1 MAGTSRVNRQVHAR
15 FCERLE
21 VKFLRPTRCLASCRP
36 SRSSGQRCVKPYLNR
51 ASRRYIMNNLSG
63 SNCIP
68 FTGHEHAIHNVRRVM
83 ETEQHRRRSVLGQSS
98 EGRELNIES
107 ATASYEG
114 WMRSCTAVVASDLR
128 SKHEQMK
135 ESPFQFLRGT
145 FYRWAQLWPSIC
157 AQLCDAPKV
166 LAVGDLHVNSFGTWR
181 DAEGRLCW
189 GVDDFDESYPLAY
202 TNDIVRLAAS
212 LKIVID
218 AGSLS
223 IRFKDGCGAILDG
236 YLQQFR
242 EGGCPIVLAEREQK
256 LDKLGVDS
264 FKPPSD
270 FWGKL
275 NRLPTVRH
283 SLASD
288 LKHALEKTLPD
299 PKMEYKI
306 VRRQA
311 GLGSLGQKRFVAI
324 ARWQGGFIAREAKS
338 MLPSACSWLNDQIG
352 HRQSYYEEAISSAI
366 RSPDP
371 FQVIEGSWLIRRLSP
386 DSNPIDIQSLP
397 KHRDEHMLLHAMGS
411 ETANVH
417 LGTKGQTTK
426 ILNDLQKRKPAW
438 LREAAVRMACILEK
452 DWNRYRKF

>member
-1 MAGTSRVNRQVHAR
+1 M
-15 FCERLE
+15 
-21 VKFLRPTRCLASCRP
+21 K
-36 SRSSGQRCVKPYLNR
+36 
-51 ASRRYIMNNLSG
+51 
-63 SNCIP
+63 
-68 FTGHEHAIHNVRRVM
+68 
-83 ETEQHRRRSVLGQSS
+83 TEQLRRKSALGQSS
-98 EGRELNIES
+98 KGREANIES

-114 WMRSCTAVVASDLR
+114 WMRSCTAVVSSDLL

-135 ESPFQFLRGT
+135 ESPFLFLRGT

-157 AQLCDAPKV
+157 AELCDAPKV

-218 AGSLS
+218 AESLS
-223 IRFKDGCGAILDG
+223 IRFKDGCDAILDG
-236 YLQQFR
+236 YLQSLR
-242 EGGCPIVLAEREQK
+242 EGGCAIVLAEREQT
-256 LDKLGVDS
+256 LDKLGADS

-283 SLASD
+283 PLAND

-299 PKMEYKI
+299 PKMDYKV

-311 GLGSLGQKRFVAI
+311 GMGSLGQKRFVAI
-324 ARWQGGFIAREAKS
+324 ARWNGGFIAREAKS
-338 MLPSACSWLNDQIG
+338 MLPSACSWLNDEIG
-352 HRQSYYEEAISSAI
+352 HRQSHYEEAISSAI

-386 DSNPIDIQSLP
+386 DSNPIDIQCLP
-397 KHRDEHMLLHAMGS
+397 KHRDVPMLLHAMGS
-411 ETANVH
+411 EAANVH
-417 LGTKGQTTK
+417 LGTKGQATR
-426 ILNDLQKRKPAW
+426 ILNDLKKRKSNW
-438 LREAAVRMACILEK
+438 LRDAAARMARAVEK
-452 DWNRYRKF
+452 DWKHNRKS

>member
-1 MAGTSRVNRQVHAR
+1 MKAEQ
-15 FCERLE
+15 
-21 VKFLRPTRCLASCRP
+21 LRRKSA
-36 SRSSGQRCVKPYLNR
+36 
-51 ASRRYIMNNLSG
+51 
-63 SNCIP
+63 
-68 FTGHEHAIHNVRRVM
+68 
-83 ETEQHRRRSVLGQSS
+83 LGQSS

-107 ATASYEG
+107 ATTSYER
-114 WMRSCTAVVASDLR
+114 WMRSCTAVVPSDLR

-135 ESPFQFLRGT
+135 ESPFLFLRGT

-157 AQLCDAPKV
+157 AELCNAPKV

-202 TNDIVRLAAS
+202 TNDLVRLAAS

-218 AGSLS
+218 AESLS
-223 IRFKDGCGAILDG
+223 IRFKDGCDAILDG
-236 YLQQFR
+236 YLQSLR
-242 EGGCPIVLAEREQK
+242 EGGCAIVLAEREQT
-256 LDKLGVDS
+256 LDKLGADS

-283 SLASD
+283 PLAND

-299 PKMEYKI
+299 PKMDYKV

-311 GLGSLGQKRFVAI
+311 GMGSLGQKRFVAI
-324 ARWQGGFIAREAKS
+324 ARWNGGFIAREAKS
-338 MLPSACSWLNDQIG
+338 MLPSACSWLNDEIG
-352 HRQSYYEEAISSAI
+352 HRQSHYEEAISSAI

-386 DSNPIDIQSLP
+386 DSNPIDIQCLP
-397 KHRDEHMLLHAMGS
+397 KHRDVPMLLHAMGS
-411 ETANVH
+411 EAANVH
-417 LGTKGQTTK
+417 LGTKGQATR
-426 ILNDLQKRKPAW
+426 ILNDLKKRKSNW
-438 LREAAVRMACILEK
+438 LRDAAARMARAVEK
-452 DWNRYRKF
+452 DWKHNRKS

>member
-1 MAGTSRVNRQVHAR
+1 MKAEQ
-15 FCERLE
+15 
-21 VKFLRPTRCLASCRP
+21 LRRKSA
-36 SRSSGQRCVKPYLNR
+36 
-51 ASRRYIMNNLSG
+51 
-63 SNCIP
+63 
-68 FTGHEHAIHNVRRVM
+68 
-83 ETEQHRRRSVLGQSS
+83 LGQSS

-107 ATASYEG
+107 ATTSYER
-114 WMRSCTAVVASDLR
+114 WMRSCTAVVSSDLR

-135 ESPFQFLRGT
+135 ESPFLFLRGT

-157 AQLCDAPKV
+157 AELCNAPKV

-202 TNDIVRLAAS
+202 TNDLVRLAAS

-218 AGSLS
+218 AESLS
-223 IRFKDGCGAILDG
+223 IRFKDGCDAILDG
-236 YLQQFR
+236 YLQSLR
-242 EGGCPIVLAEREQK
+242 EGGCAIVLAEREQT
-256 LDKLGVDS
+256 LDKLGADS

-283 SLASD
+283 PLAND

-299 PKMEYKI
+299 PKMDYKV

-311 GLGSLGQKRFVAI
+311 GMGSLGQKRFVAI
-324 ARWQGGFIAREAKS
+324 ARWNGGFIAREAKS
-338 MLPSACSWLNDQIG
+338 MLPSACSWLNDEIG
-352 HRQSYYEEAISSAI
+352 HRQSHYEEAISSAI

-386 DSNPIDIQSLP
+386 DSNPIDIQCLP
-397 KHRDEHMLLHAMGS
+397 KHRDVPMLLHAMGS
-411 ETANVH
+411 EAANVH
-417 LGTKGQTTK
+417 LGTKGQAAR
-426 ILNDLQKRKPAW
+426 ILNDLKKRKSNW
-438 LREAAVRMACILEK
+438 LRDAAARMARAVEK
-452 DWNRYRKF
+452 DWNHNRKS